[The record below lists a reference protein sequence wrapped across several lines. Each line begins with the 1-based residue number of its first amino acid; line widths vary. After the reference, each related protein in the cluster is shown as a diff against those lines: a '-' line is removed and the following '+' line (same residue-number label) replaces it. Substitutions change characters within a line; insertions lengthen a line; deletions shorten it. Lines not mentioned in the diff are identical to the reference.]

1 MGGVLLA
8 EESAIKKV
16 LSGCSHPQSMAG
28 VLCGS
33 RVVEPASNVV
43 NMAASAKPT
52 KSEIARAAHLCDTL
66 NQHNERYFTHDS
78 PEVSDAEYDELK
90 RELIALEAKHPS
102 LIALDSP
109 TAQIGATT
117 LTTFDPVTHRAPMTS
132 LDNAMDIE
140 ELRAWGERAAKGL
153 NNAKPM
159 QLICE
164 LKIDGLA
171 MSIRYENGILVQA
184 ATRGDGKVGE
194 DVTENI
200 KTISVIPK
208 QLVAPKGSSIPQVL
222 EVRGEVYM
230 PINAFQQFKA
240 DKERENEQRIKQGKK
255 PDAVP
260 ANPRN
265 AGAGSLRQKDPSVT
279 QSRKLAFFAYQLG
292 ETQGIPALSSHHDTL
307 NYLKQL
313 GFPINPEHKLV
324 DTLEQAEAFC
334 VNAEANRHNLDYE
347 IDGAV
352 VKLDDLAQREQL
364 GFTSRAPRWAIAV
377 KFAPEER
384 NTILNDIQVSI
395 GRTGR
400 ATPFAVLQPVVVA
413 GSTVGM
419 ATLHNRE
426 QVQLKDVRPGDTVV
440 VRKAG
445 DVIPEVVGPVLDKR
459 PKNSKPWKFP
469 DTCPCDLKSTL
480 VQIEGESDTRCVEPS
495 CPFQRDQ
502 RIIHFASRGGMDIEG
517 LGEKTVFALSDL
529 QLIQDVGDL
538 YSLTQEQLLQIE
550 GFGELS
556 ATNLLQALEKSK
568 SKPLPK
574 LLTALGI
581 KHLGPAA
588 SESLAKTF
596 GNLDNI
602 VTATEDQ
609 LSTIDGVGP
618 SIAQSIIN
626 WCNQKQNKA
635 IIAKLKKAGI
645 DFGNVQVSQLAQTLL
660 GKAIV
665 VTGSVE
671 GFTREEAEAAI
682 KDRGGKSPG
691 SVSAKTYCVVVGSD
705 PGASKVTKANELK
718 IPIID
723 AAKFQTL
730 LDSGT
735 I

>member
-1 MGGVLLA
+1 
-8 EESAIKKV
+8 
-16 LSGCSHPQSMAG
+16 
-28 VLCGS
+28 
-33 RVVEPASNVV
+33 
-43 NMAASAKPT
+43 MAASTKPS
-52 KSEIARAAHLCDTL
+52 KSDVARAAHLRDII
-66 NQHNERYFTHDS
+66 NKHNEQYFTHDS
-78 PEVSDAEYDELK
+78 PEISDAEYDELK

-102 LIALDSP
+102 LITLDSP
-109 TAQIGATT
+109 TAQVGAPA
-117 LTTFDPVTHRAPMTS
+117 LTTFAPVTHRAPMTS
-132 LDNAMDIE
+132 LDNAMDIH
-140 ELRAWGERAAKGL
+140 ELQAWGERAAKGL
-153 NNAKPM
+153 DNAQPM
-159 QLICE
+159 RLICE

-171 MSIRYENGILVQA
+171 MSIRYENGVLVQA

-208 QLVAPKGSSIPQVL
+208 QLTAPKGTKIPEVL

-230 PINAFQQFKA
+230 PIKAFQQFKA
-240 DKERENEQRIKQGKK
+240 DKERENEQRIAQGKK
-255 PDAVP
+255 PEAVP

-265 AGAGSLRQKDPSVT
+265 AGAGSLRQKDPSIT
-279 QSRKLAFFAYQLG
+279 KSRNLAFFAYQLG
-292 ETQGIPALSSHHDTL
+292 ETQGVPALNSHHETL
-307 NYLKQL
+307 DYLKQL
-313 GFPINPEHKLV
+313 GFPINTEHKLV
-324 DTLEQAEAFC
+324 ETLQQAEAFC
-334 VNAEANRHNLDYE
+334 ASAEANRHNLDYE

-352 VKLDDLAQREQL
+352 VKLDDLGQREKL
-364 GFTSRAPRWAIAV
+364 GFTSRAPRWAIAF

-384 NTILNDIQVSI
+384 NTILDDIQVSI

-445 DVIPEVVGPVLDKR
+445 DVIPEVVGPVLEKR

-469 DTCPCDLKSTL
+469 ETCPCDLKSVL
-480 VQIEGESDTRCVEPS
+480 VQAEGESDTRCVEPS

-529 QLIQDVGDL
+529 QLIADVGDL

-596 GNLDNI
+596 GTLDNI
-602 VTATEDQ
+602 VTATEEQ

-626 WCNQKQNKA
+626 WCSQKPNKA
-635 IIAKLKKAGI
+635 IIAKLKKAGV
-645 DFGNVQVSQLAQTLL
+645 DFGNVQVSTLPQTLV
-660 GKAIV
+660 GKAVV

-691 SVSAKTYCVVVGSD
+691 SVSAKTYCVVVGED
-705 PGASKVTKANELK
+705 PGASKVTKAAELK
-718 IPIID
+718 IPVIG
-723 AAKFQTL
+723 AGKFQHL
-730 LDSGT
+730 LDTGS

>member
-1 MGGVLLA
+1 
-8 EESAIKKV
+8 
-16 LSGCSHPQSMAG
+16 
-28 VLCGS
+28 
-33 RVVEPASNVV
+33 
-43 NMAASAKPT
+43 MAASAKPT
-52 KSEIARAAHLCDTL
+52 KSEIARAASLRDTL

-78 PEVSDAEYDELK
+78 PDVSDAEYDELK

-132 LDNAMDIE
+132 LDNAMDID

-153 NNAKPM
+153 NNAQPM

-208 QLVAPKGSSIPQVL
+208 QLTAPKGTSIPQVL

-255 PDAVP
+255 PEAVP

-279 QSRKLAFFAYQLG
+279 KSRNLAFFAYQLG
-292 ETQGIPALSSHHDTL
+292 ETQGMPALTSHHDTL

-324 DTLEQAEAFC
+324 NTLEQAEAFC
-334 VNAEANRHNLDYE
+334 ANAEANRHNLDYE

-469 DTCPCDLKSTL
+469 ETCPCDLKSTL

-635 IIAKLKKAGI
+635 IITKLKKAGV

-691 SVSAKTYCVVVGSD
+691 SVSAKTYCVVVGSE

-723 AAKFQTL
+723 AARFQQL

>member
-1 MGGVLLA
+1 
-8 EESAIKKV
+8 
-16 LSGCSHPQSMAG
+16 
-28 VLCGS
+28 
-33 RVVEPASNVV
+33 
-43 NMAASAKPT
+43 MAASAKPT
-52 KSEIARAAHLCDTL
+52 KSEIARAAHLRDTL

-78 PEVSDAEYDELK
+78 PDVSDAEYDELK

-109 TAQIGATT
+109 TAQVGAPT
-117 LTTFDPVTHRAPMTS
+117 LNTFDPVTHRAPMTS
-132 LDNAMDIE
+132 LDNAMDID

-153 NNAKPM
+153 NNAQPM

-208 QLVAPKGSSIPQVL
+208 QLVAPKGSSVPQVL

-255 PDAVP
+255 PEAVP

-279 QSRKLAFFAYQLG
+279 KSRNLAFFAYQLG
-292 ETQGIPALSSHHDTL
+292 ETQGMPALTSHHDTL

-324 DTLEQAEAFC
+324 NTLDEAEAFC
-334 VNAEANRHNLDYE
+334 ANAEANRHNLDYE

-364 GFTSRAPRWAIAV
+364 GFTSRAPRWAIAF

-469 DTCPCDLKSTL
+469 DTCPCDLKSIL

-635 IIAKLKKAGI
+635 IIAKLKKAGV

-691 SVSAKTYCVVVGSD
+691 SVSAKTYCVVVGSE

-723 AAKFQTL
+723 AARFQQL

>member
-1 MGGVLLA
+1 
-8 EESAIKKV
+8 
-16 LSGCSHPQSMAG
+16 
-28 VLCGS
+28 
-33 RVVEPASNVV
+33 
-43 NMAASAKPT
+43 MAASAKPT
-52 KSEIARAAHLCDTL
+52 KSEIARAAHLRDTL

-132 LDNAMDIE
+132 LDNAMDID

-153 NNAKPM
+153 DNAKPM

-255 PDAVP
+255 PEAVP

-279 QSRKLAFFAYQLG
+279 KSRNLAFFAYQLG
-292 ETQGIPALSSHHDTL
+292 ETQGMPALTSHHDTL

-324 DTLEQAEAFC
+324 NTLEQAEAFC
-334 VNAEANRHNLDYE
+334 ANAEANRHNLDYE

-364 GFTSRAPRWAIAV
+364 GFTSRAPRWAIAF

-626 WCNQKQNKA
+626 WCNQKQNKV

-723 AAKFQTL
+723 AAKFQQL

>member
-1 MGGVLLA
+1 
-8 EESAIKKV
+8 
-16 LSGCSHPQSMAG
+16 
-28 VLCGS
+28 
-33 RVVEPASNVV
+33 
-43 NMAASAKPT
+43 MAASAKPT
-52 KSEIARAAHLCDTL
+52 KSEIARAAHLRDTL

-78 PEVSDAEYDELK
+78 PEISDAEYDELK
-90 RELIALEAKHPS
+90 RELIALEAKYPS

-109 TAQIGATT
+109 TTQIGAIT
-117 LTTFDPVTHRAPMTS
+117 LTTFAPVTHRAPMTS
-132 LDNAMDIE
+132 LDNAMDID

-153 NNAKPM
+153 NNAQPM

-208 QLVAPKGSSIPQVL
+208 QLTAPKGTSMPQVL

-255 PDAVP
+255 PEAVP

-279 QSRKLAFFAYQLG
+279 KSRNLAFFAYQLG
-292 ETQGIPALSSHHDTL
+292 ETQGMPALTSHHDTL

-313 GFPINPEHKLV
+313 GFPINPERKLV
-324 DTLEQAEAFC
+324 DTFQQAEAFC
-334 VNAEANRHNLDYE
+334 ANAEANRHNLDYE

-459 PKNSKPWKFP
+459 PKNSNPWKFP

-626 WCNQKQNKA
+626 WCNQKQNKT
-635 IIAKLKKAGI
+635 IIAKLKKAGV

-691 SVSAKTYCVVVGSD
+691 SVSAKTYCVVVGTD
-705 PGASKVTKANELK
+705 PGVSKVTKANELK
-718 IPIID
+718 VPIVD
-723 AAKFQTL
+723 GSMFRDLLKFGQF
-730 LDSGT
+730 
-735 I
+735 

>member
-1 MGGVLLA
+1 
-8 EESAIKKV
+8 
-16 LSGCSHPQSMAG
+16 
-28 VLCGS
+28 
-33 RVVEPASNVV
+33 
-43 NMAASAKPT
+43 MAASAKPT
-52 KSEIARAAHLCDTL
+52 KSEIARAAHLRDTL

-102 LIALDSP
+102 LITLDSP
-109 TAQIGATT
+109 TVQVGAPT
-117 LTTFDPVTHRAPMTS
+117 LTTFAPVTHRAPMTS
-132 LDNAMDIE
+132 LDNAMDID

-153 NNAKPM
+153 DNAKPM

-208 QLVAPKGSSIPQVL
+208 QLVAPKGSSVPQVL

-255 PDAVP
+255 PEAVP

-279 QSRKLAFFAYQLG
+279 KSRNLAFFAYQLG
-292 ETQGIPALSSHHDTL
+292 ETQGMPALTSHHDTL
-307 NYLKQL
+307 KYLKQL

-324 DTLEQAEAFC
+324 NTLEQAEAFC
-334 VNAEANRHNLDYE
+334 ANAEANRHNLDYE

-364 GFTSRAPRWAIAV
+364 GFTSRAPRWAIAF

-384 NTILNDIQVSI
+384 NTILDDIQVSI

-635 IIAKLKKAGI
+635 IIAKLKKAGV

-723 AAKFQTL
+723 AARFQQL

>member
-1 MGGVLLA
+1 
-8 EESAIKKV
+8 
-16 LSGCSHPQSMAG
+16 
-28 VLCGS
+28 
-33 RVVEPASNVV
+33 
-43 NMAASAKPT
+43 MAASAKLT
-52 KSEIARAAHLCDTL
+52 KNEIARAAHLRDTL

-102 LIALDSP
+102 LITLDSP

-117 LTTFDPVTHRAPMTS
+117 LTTFAPVTHRAPMTS
-132 LDNAMDIE
+132 LDNAMDID

-153 NNAKPM
+153 DNAKPM

-208 QLVAPKGSSIPQVL
+208 QLVAPKGTSIPQVL

-255 PDAVP
+255 PEAVP

-279 QSRKLAFFAYQLG
+279 KSRNLAFFAYQLG
-292 ETQGIPALSSHHDTL
+292 ETQGMPALTSHHDTL

-324 DTLEQAEAFC
+324 NTLEQAEAFC
-334 VNAEANRHNLDYE
+334 ASAEANRHNLDYE

-364 GFTSRAPRWAIAV
+364 GFTSRAPRWAIAF
-377 KFAPEER
+377 KCAPEER
-384 NTILNDIQVSI
+384 NTILNDLQVSI

-538 YSLTQEQLLQIE
+538 YTLTQEQLLQIE

-635 IIAKLKKAGI
+635 IITKLKKAGV

-671 GFTREEAEAAI
+671 GFTREEAEVAI

-691 SVSAKTYCVVVGSD
+691 SVSGKTYCVVVGSD

-723 AAKFQTL
+723 AARFQQL

>member
-1 MGGVLLA
+1 MG
-8 EESAIKKV
+8 IT
-16 LSGCSHPQSMAG
+16 Q
-28 VLCGS
+28 
-33 RVVEPASNVV
+33 PASNVV
-43 NMAASAKPT
+43 SMAASAKPT
-52 KSEIARAAHLCDTL
+52 KSEIARAAHLRETL

-78 PEVSDAEYDELK
+78 PDVSDAEYDELK

-102 LIALDSP
+102 LITLDSP
-109 TAQIGATT
+109 TAQVGAPT
-117 LTTFDPVTHRAPMTS
+117 LTTFAPVTHRAPMTS
-132 LDNAMDIE
+132 LDNAMDID

-153 NNAKPM
+153 DNAKPM

-208 QLVAPKGSSIPQVL
+208 QLVAPKGTTIPQVL

-240 DKERENEQRIKQGKK
+240 DKERENEQRIAQGKK

-279 QSRKLAFFAYQLG
+279 RSRKLAFFAYQLG
-292 ETQGIPALSSHHDTL
+292 ETQGMPALTSHHDTL

-334 VNAEANRHNLDYE
+334 ANAEANRHNLDYE

-364 GFTSRAPRWAIAV
+364 GFTSRAPRWAIAF

-602 VTATEDQ
+602 VTATEEQ

-635 IIAKLKKAGI
+635 IIAKLKKAGV

-691 SVSAKTYCVVVGSD
+691 SVSAKTYCVVVGTD

-723 AAKFQTL
+723 AAKFQQL

>member
-1 MGGVLLA
+1 
-8 EESAIKKV
+8 
-16 LSGCSHPQSMAG
+16 
-28 VLCGS
+28 
-33 RVVEPASNVV
+33 
-43 NMAASAKPT
+43 MAASAKPT
-52 KSEIARAAHLCDTL
+52 KSEIARAAHLRDTL

-78 PEVSDAEYDELK
+78 PDVSDAEYDELK

-132 LDNAMDIE
+132 LDNAMDID
-140 ELRAWGERAAKGL
+140 ELRAWGDRAAKGL
-153 NNAKPM
+153 NNAQPM

-171 MSIRYENGILVQA
+171 MSVRYENGILVQA

-255 PDAVP
+255 PEAVP

-279 QSRKLAFFAYQLG
+279 KSRNLAFFAYQLG
-292 ETQGIPALSSHHDTL
+292 ETQGMPALTSHHDTL

-324 DTLEQAEAFC
+324 NTLEQAEAFC
-334 VNAEANRHNLDYE
+334 ANAEANRHNLDYE

-364 GFTSRAPRWAIAV
+364 GFTSRAPRWAIAF

-469 DTCPCDLKSTL
+469 ETCPCDLKSTL

-635 IIAKLKKAGI
+635 IIAKLKKAGV
-645 DFGNVQVSQLAQTLL
+645 DFGNVQVSQVAQTLL

-723 AAKFQTL
+723 VARFQQL

>member
-1 MGGVLLA
+1 MLL
-8 EESAIKKV
+8 
-16 LSGCSHPQSMAG
+16 Q
-28 VLCGS
+28 
-33 RVVEPASNVV
+33 PASNVD
-43 NMAASAKPT
+43 NMAASVKPT
-52 KSEIARAAHLCDTL
+52 KSEIARAAHLRDTL

-78 PEVSDAEYDELK
+78 PDVSDAEYDELK
-90 RELIALEAKHPS
+90 RELIALETKHPS
-102 LIALDSP
+102 LITLDSP
-109 TAQIGATT
+109 TAQVGAPT
-117 LTTFDPVTHRAPMTS
+117 LTTFAPVIHRAPMTS
-132 LDNAMDIE
+132 LDNAMDIH

-153 NNAKPM
+153 DNAKPM

-208 QLVAPKGSSIPQVL
+208 HLVAPKGTSIPQVL

-240 DKERENEQRIKQGKK
+240 DKERENEQRIAQGKK

-265 AGAGSLRQKDPSVT
+265 AGAGSLRQKDPSIT

-292 ETQGIPALSSHHDTL
+292 ETQGMPALTSHHDTL

-324 DTLEQAEAFC
+324 DTLEQAETFC
-334 VNAEANRHNLDYE
+334 AHAEANRHNLDYE

-364 GFTSRAPRWAIAV
+364 GFTSRAPRWAIAF

-469 DTCPCDLKSTL
+469 DTCPCDLMSTL

-538 YSLTQEQLLQIE
+538 YGLTQEQLLQIE

-602 VTATEDQ
+602 VTATEEQ

-635 IIAKLKKAGI
+635 IITKLKKAGV

-660 GKAIV
+660 GKAVV
-665 VTGSVE
+665 VTGSIE

-691 SVSAKTYCVVVGSD
+691 SVSAKTYCVVVGTD

-718 IPIID
+718 IPIIG
-723 AAKFQTL
+723 AAKFQQL

>member
-1 MGGVLLA
+1 MGITQL
-8 EESAIKKV
+8 
-16 LSGCSHPQSMAG
+16 
-28 VLCGS
+28 
-33 RVVEPASNVV
+33 ASNVV
-43 NMAASAKPT
+43 SMAASAKPT
-52 KSEIARAAHLCDTL
+52 KSEIARAASLRDTL

-78 PEVSDAEYDELK
+78 PDVSDAEYDELK

-102 LIALDSP
+102 LITLDSP
-109 TAQIGATT
+109 TAQVGAPT
-117 LTTFDPVTHRAPMTS
+117 LTTFAPVTHRAPMTS
-132 LDNAMDIE
+132 LDNAMDID

-153 NNAKPM
+153 DNAKPM

-171 MSIRYENGILVQA
+171 MSIRYENGVLVQA

-208 QLVAPKGSSIPQVL
+208 QLVAPKGTSIPQVL

-240 DKERENEQRIKQGKK
+240 DKERENEQRIAQGKK

-279 QSRKLAFFAYQLG
+279 QSRNLAFFAYQLG
-292 ETQGIPALSSHHDTL
+292 ETQGMPALTSHHDTL

-313 GFPINPEHKLV
+313 GFPINPERKLV
-324 DTLEQAEAFC
+324 DTFQQAEAFC
-334 VNAEANRHNLDYE
+334 ANAEANRHNLDYE

-352 VKLDDLAQREQL
+352 VKIDDLAQREQL

-538 YSLTQEQLLQIE
+538 YSLSQEQILQIE

-635 IIAKLKKAGI
+635 IITKLKKAGV

-723 AAKFQTL
+723 AAKFQQL

>member
-1 MGGVLLA
+1 MG
-8 EESAIKKV
+8 IT
-16 LSGCSHPQSMAG
+16 Q
-28 VLCGS
+28 
-33 RVVEPASNVV
+33 PASNVV
-43 NMAASAKPT
+43 SMAASAKPT
-52 KSEIARAAHLCDTL
+52 KSEIARAAHLRDTL

-78 PEVSDAEYDELK
+78 PDVSDAEYDELK

-109 TAQIGATT
+109 TVQIGATT
-117 LTTFDPVTHRAPMTS
+117 LTTFAPVTHRAPMTS
-132 LDNAMDIE
+132 LDNAMDID

-153 NNAKPM
+153 DNAKPM

-208 QLVAPKGSSIPQVL
+208 QLVAPKGTTIPQVL

-240 DKERENEQRIKQGKK
+240 DKERENEQRIAQGKK

-279 QSRKLAFFAYQLG
+279 KSRNLAFFAYQLG
-292 ETQGIPALSSHHDTL
+292 ETQGMPALTSHHDTL

-313 GFPINPEHKLV
+313 GFPINPERKLV
-324 DTLEQAEAFC
+324 DTFQQAEAFC
-334 VNAEANRHNLDYE
+334 ANAEANRHNLDYE

-469 DTCPCDLKSTL
+469 NTCPCDLKSTL

-602 VTATEDQ
+602 VAATEEQ

-635 IIAKLKKAGI
+635 IIAKLKKAGV

-691 SVSAKTYCVVVGSD
+691 SVSTKTYCVVVGSD

-723 AAKFQTL
+723 AAKFQQL
-730 LDSGT
+730 LISGT

>member
-1 MGGVLLA
+1 
-8 EESAIKKV
+8 
-16 LSGCSHPQSMAG
+16 
-28 VLCGS
+28 
-33 RVVEPASNVV
+33 
-43 NMAASAKPT
+43 MAASAKPT
-52 KSEIARAAHLCDTL
+52 KSEIARAAHLRDTL

-102 LIALDSP
+102 LITLDSP
-109 TAQIGATT
+109 TVQVGAPT
-117 LTTFDPVTHRAPMTS
+117 LTTFAPVTHRAPMTS
-132 LDNAMDIE
+132 LDNAMDID

-208 QLVAPKGSSIPQVL
+208 QLVAPKGSSVPQVL

-255 PDAVP
+255 PEAVP

-279 QSRKLAFFAYQLG
+279 KSRNLAFFAYQLG
-292 ETQGIPALSSHHDTL
+292 ETQGMPALTSHHDTL
-307 NYLKQL
+307 KYLKQL

-324 DTLEQAEAFC
+324 NTLEQAEAFC
-334 VNAEANRHNLDYE
+334 ANAEANRHNLDYE

-364 GFTSRAPRWAIAV
+364 GFTSRAPRWAIAF

-384 NTILNDIQVSI
+384 NTILDDIQVSI

-635 IIAKLKKAGI
+635 IIAKLKKAGV

-723 AAKFQTL
+723 AARFQQL

>member
-1 MGGVLLA
+1 
-8 EESAIKKV
+8 
-16 LSGCSHPQSMAG
+16 
-28 VLCGS
+28 
-33 RVVEPASNVV
+33 
-43 NMAASAKPT
+43 MAASAKPT
-52 KSEIARAAHLCDTL
+52 KSEIARAAHLRDTL

-78 PEVSDAEYDELK
+78 PDVSDAEYDELK
-90 RELIALEAKHPS
+90 RELIALEVNHPS
-102 LIALDSP
+102 LITLDSP

-117 LTTFDPVTHRAPMTS
+117 LTTFAPVTHRAPMTS
-132 LDNAMDIE
+132 LDNAMDID

-153 NNAKPM
+153 NNAQPM

-255 PDAVP
+255 PEAVP

-279 QSRKLAFFAYQLG
+279 KSRNLAFFAYQLG
-292 ETQGIPALSSHHDTL
+292 ETQGMPALTSHHDTL

-324 DTLEQAEAFC
+324 NTLEQAEAFC
-334 VNAEANRHNLDYE
+334 ANAEANRHNLDYE

-364 GFTSRAPRWAIAV
+364 GFTSRAPRWAIAF

-635 IIAKLKKAGI
+635 IITKLKKAGV

-723 AAKFQTL
+723 AARFQQL

>member
-1 MGGVLLA
+1 
-8 EESAIKKV
+8 
-16 LSGCSHPQSMAG
+16 
-28 VLCGS
+28 
-33 RVVEPASNVV
+33 
-43 NMAASAKPT
+43 MAASAKPT
-52 KSEIARAAHLCDTL
+52 KNEIARAAHLRDTL

-90 RELIALEAKHPS
+90 RELIALEVKHPS

-117 LTTFDPVTHRAPMTS
+117 LTTFAPVTHRAPMTS
-132 LDNAMDIE
+132 LDNAMDID

-153 NNAKPM
+153 DNAKPM

-208 QLVAPKGSSIPQVL
+208 QLVAPKGTSIPQVL

-255 PDAVP
+255 PEAVP

-279 QSRKLAFFAYQLG
+279 KSRNLAFFAYQLG
-292 ETQGIPALSSHHDTL
+292 ETQGMPALTSHHDTL

-324 DTLEQAEAFC
+324 NTLEQAEAFC
-334 VNAEANRHNLDYE
+334 ASAEANRHNLDYE

-364 GFTSRAPRWAIAV
+364 GFTSRAPRWAIAF

-635 IIAKLKKAGI
+635 IITKLKKAGV

-671 GFTREEAEAAI
+671 GFTREEAEVAI

-723 AAKFQTL
+723 AAKFQQL

>member
-1 MGGVLLA
+1 
-8 EESAIKKV
+8 
-16 LSGCSHPQSMAG
+16 
-28 VLCGS
+28 
-33 RVVEPASNVV
+33 
-43 NMAASAKPT
+43 
-52 KSEIARAAHLCDTL
+52 
-66 NQHNERYFTHDS
+66 
-78 PEVSDAEYDELK
+78 
-90 RELIALEAKHPS
+90 
-102 LIALDSP
+102 
-109 TAQIGATT
+109 
-117 LTTFDPVTHRAPMTS
+117 
-132 LDNAMDIE
+132 
-140 ELRAWGERAAKGL
+140 
-153 NNAKPM
+153 
-159 QLICE
+159 
-164 LKIDGLA
+164 
-171 MSIRYENGILVQA
+171 
-184 ATRGDGKVGE
+184 
-194 DVTENI
+194 
-200 KTISVIPK
+200 
-208 QLVAPKGSSIPQVL
+208 VL

-240 DKERENEQRIKQGKK
+240 DKERENEQRIAQGKK
-255 PDAVP
+255 PEAVP

-279 QSRKLAFFAYQLG
+279 KSRNLAFFAYQLG
-292 ETQGIPALSSHHDTL
+292 ETQGMPALTSHHETL

-324 DTLEQAEAFC
+324 DTLEQVEAFC
-334 VNAEANRHNLDYE
+334 ANAEANRHNLDYE
-347 IDGAV
+347 IDGAAI
-352 VKLDDLAQREQL
+352 KLDDLAQREQL

-618 SIAQSIIN
+618 SIAQSIIK

-635 IIAKLKKAGI
+635 IIAKLKKAGVE
-645 DFGNVQVSQLAQTLL
+645 FGNVQESQLVQVLL

-665 VTGSVE
+665 VTGKVE

-691 SVSAKTYCVVVGSD
+691 SVSAKTYCVVVGED
-705 PGASKVTKANELK
+705 PSANKVTKAKDLG
-718 IPIID
+718 IPIVGQQN
-723 AAKFQTL
+723 FVSL
-730 LDSGT
+730 LETGVFGIESLA
-735 I
+735 